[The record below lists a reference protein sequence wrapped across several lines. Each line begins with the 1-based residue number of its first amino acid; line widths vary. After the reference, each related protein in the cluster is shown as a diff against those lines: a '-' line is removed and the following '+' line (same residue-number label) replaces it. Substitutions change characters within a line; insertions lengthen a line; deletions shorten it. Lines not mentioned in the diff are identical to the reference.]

1 MQETSF
7 QAIVEIAPEIV
18 KDSGDDEFI
27 GYFEG
32 VASTPQIDIEGDAF
46 SVDVLQAN
54 AERLKGKEIL
64 YGHGKDPALRDAPVG
79 KILDAW
85 IENGVLKIKAGIFKK
100 FADIWDKIKSGILR
114 GLSVGGIAKKVKR
127 ETVNVIE
134 DAEIQEVS
142 LAPKPVNPSAQIYH
156 VFGKAFVV
164 EDGVLTIQKVDF
176 DLPIVKRG
184 TWDGDAAAKRIFDW
198 AEKEDGII
206 DKSKAS
212 KLFIVV
218 RGDGENRGD
227 YGWPVGDI
235 VDGKPVL
242 ISSGI
247 ITAIKYASGARGAV
261 EKIPEEE
268 TKHIRSVLERLAK
281 RLKDEGILPEDYEVP
296 WKREEKSL
304 LIEYLIL
311 KAMILEER
319 LESEVGRLEKALDD
333 KLSKALDEKLEK
345 RTEIEKTPKSVIS
358 SEEVVKKS
366 VSGQDVYRYGSFYAL
381 QKVLREIKA

>member
-1 MQETSF
+1 
-7 QAIVEIAPEIV
+7 
-18 KDSGDDEFI
+18 
-27 GYFEG
+27 
-32 VASTPQIDIEGDAF
+32 
-46 SVDVLQAN
+46 
-54 AERLKGKEIL
+54 
-64 YGHGKDPALRDAPVG
+64 
-79 KILDAW
+79 
-85 IENGVLKIKAGIFKK
+85 
-100 FADIWDKIKSGILR
+100 
-114 GLSVGGIAKKVKR
+114 
-127 ETVNVIE
+127 
-134 DAEIQEVS
+134 
-142 LAPKPVNPSAQIYH
+142 
-156 VFGKAFVV
+156 VV

-198 AEKEDGII
+198 AEKEDGTI

-218 RGDGENRGD
+218 RGDGKNRGD

-247 ITAIKYASGARGAV
+247 ITAIKYASGARGAI

-268 TKHIRSVLERLAK
+268 AKHIRSALERLAK

-311 KAMILEER
+311 KAMTLEER
-319 LESEVGRLEKALDD
+319 LESEVGRLEKALDE

-366 VSGQDVYRYGSFYAL
+366 VSGQEVYRYGSFYAL